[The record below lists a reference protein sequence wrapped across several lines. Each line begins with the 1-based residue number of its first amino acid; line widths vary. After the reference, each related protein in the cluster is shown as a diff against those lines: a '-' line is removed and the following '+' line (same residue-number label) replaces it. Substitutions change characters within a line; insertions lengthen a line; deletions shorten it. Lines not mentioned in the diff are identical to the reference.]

1 MKIAILSGK
10 GGTGKTTLSV
20 NLFSL
25 LKNVALIDTDIEE
38 PNAHLF
44 LKDTPSLKDTVN
56 KGYPIVDDK
65 KCTLCGEC
73 GRHCNFNAIIPTK
86 KNVMVFADLCHDC
99 GLCKM
104 VCPEN
109 AITYTPK
116 EVGKIF
122 EIQQPE
128 KTFYYGLLETGEISG
143 VRIIENLKEIDIN
156 NDTILIDCPPGV
168 ACNTNTSIDG
178 ADYAIIV
185 SEPTP
190 FGISDMTMVVELLQK
205 RGIPFGVVI
214 NKAGLGNDDIYSYL
228 ENEHIQLLG
237 EIPFTEER
245 ASISAAGEC
254 IVDHDE
260 TFKNILENIILKV
273 KEVHA

>member
-44 LKDTPSLKDTVN
+44 IKETPTLKDTVN
-56 KGYPIVDDK
+56 KGYPVVDEN
-65 KCTLCGEC
+65 KCTLCGAC
-73 GRHCNFNAIIPTK
+73 GDHCNFNAIIPTK
-86 KNVMVFADLCHDC
+86 KKVMVFADLCHDC

-122 EIQQPE
+122 EIQQRS

-143 VRIIENLKEIDIN
+143 VRIIETLKDIDIN
-156 NDTILIDCPPGV
+156 NETILIDCPPGV
-168 ACNTNTSIDG
+168 ACNTNTSIEG

-205 RGIPFGVVI
+205 RKIPFGVVI
-214 NKAGLGNDDIYSYL
+214 NKAGLGNNDIYSYL
-228 ENEHIQLLG
+228 ENEQIALLG

-245 ASISAAGEC
+245 ASISASGEC
-254 IVDHDE
+254 IIDHDE
-260 TFKNILENIILKV
+260 TFKDILKSIIHNV
-273 KEVHA
+273 NGVVA